1 MEYDQKKWE
10 DITEMIRLSNI
21 LQSFQ
26 FDTWIATIERVHFK
40 EKTLFIWAPS
50 PIAVKILNKQY
61 LDIIKEY
68 VYKATKKEYEICIL
82 EPNAEM
88 PAADGVSSEKK
99 AVQPAQVQDSNL
111 NPKYTF
117 STFVVGSS
125 NKLAHAYSL
134 SVAEVPGERTY
145 NPLFI
150 YGGAGLGKTHLS
162 QAIGHFM
169 RERNGTAN
177 IIYVAA
183 ETYTNEYIKSLQ
195 NKTTERFREK
205 YRNADLLIVDDIQ
218 FISGKEATI
227 TEFFHTFN
235 DLYQKNKQ
243 IVLTSDRPPKQLK
256 NIDER
261 LVSRFNCGITCDIT
275 KPDYE
280 TRFAILKNNCAA
292 AGVTL
297 DDEIYEF
304 IAKKVKSNVRELEGA
319 LNRIIVYEKLK
330 IEPLTLT
337 VAERI
342 LKDFV
347 FTESDKNLTYAMIK
361 QEVANYFGIEIEDIM
376 GKKKVKNIVTARQI
390 AMFIAFNKVKNTNV
404 TTVAREFERDHS
416 TISHA
421 VEKISAAMGEDEE
434 ISTAVRDIISK
445 LTDE

>member
-1 MEYDQKKWE
+1 MDFNQKKWE
-10 DITEMIRLSNI
+10 DICERIRLSNM
-21 LQSFQ
+21 LQPFQ
-26 FDTWIATIERVHFK
+26 YDTWIAPIERVHFK
-40 EKTLFIWAPS
+40 EKILYIWAPS
-50 PIAVKILNKQY
+50 PIAVKAIENSY
-61 LDIIKEY
+61 LHIIKEF
-68 VYKATKKEYEICIL
+68 VFKETKKEYEIKVL
-82 EPNAEM
+82 APGEEM
-88 PAADGVSSEKK
+88 PASENTISLKNDNTAAK
-99 AVQPAQVQDSNL
+99 DYNL

-117 STFVVGSS
+117 NTFVVGSS

-169 RERNGTAN
+169 KDRNSSAN

-183 ETYTNEYIKSLQ
+183 ETYTNEYINSLQ

-235 DLYQKNKQ
+235 ELYQKNKQ

-280 TRFAILKNNCAA
+280 TRFAILKNNCMA
-292 AGVTL
+292 AGVSF
-297 DDEIYEF
+297 DDEIYAF
-304 IAKKVKSNVRELEGA
+304 IAKNVKSNVRELEGA

-330 IEPLTLT
+330 IEPLTLS

-347 FTESDKNLTYAMIK
+347 FTESDKNITYSMIK
-361 QEVANYFGIEIEDIM
+361 QEVANYFGIDVDDIM
-376 GKKKVKNIVTARQI
+376 GKKKIKNIVTARQI

-445 LTDE
+445 LTDD

>member
-1 MEYDQKKWE
+1 MDFSQKKWE
-10 DITEMIRLSNI
+10 EICEMIQCSDM
-21 LQSFQ
+21 LQPFQ
-26 FDTWIATIERVHFK
+26 YDTWIAPIERVYFR
-40 EKTLFIWAPS
+40 EKTLYIWAPS
-50 PIAVKILNKQY
+50 PIAVKAIENSY
-61 LDIIKEY
+61 VGIIKEY
-68 VYKATKKEYEICIL
+68 VYKATKKDYEICVL
-82 EPNAEM
+82 SPTEEM
-88 PAADGVSSEKK
+88 PASEGALPHKEQNLIEEK
-99 AVQPAQVQDSNL
+99 DYNL

-117 STFVVGSS
+117 NTFVVGSS

-169 RERNGTAN
+169 HERNGHAN

-195 NKTTERFREK
+195 TKTTERFREK

-235 DLYQKNKQ
+235 ELYQKNKQ

-280 TRFAILKNNCAA
+280 TRFAILKNNCSA

-297 DDEIYEF
+297 DDDIYAF
-304 IAKKVKSNVRELEGA
+304 IAKNVKSNVRELEGA

-330 IEPLTLT
+330 IEPLTLS

-347 FTESDKNLTYAMIK
+347 FTESDKNLTYDMIK
-361 QEVANYFGIEIEDIM
+361 QEVAAYFGIEIEDIM

-421 VEKISAAMGEDEE
+421 VEKINAAMGEDEE

-445 LTDE
+445 LIDD

>member
-1 MEYDQKKWE
+1 MDFSQKKWE
-10 DITEMIRLSNI
+10 EICEMIQCSDM
-21 LQSFQ
+21 LQPFQ
-26 FDTWIATIERVHFK
+26 YDTWIAPIERVYFR
-40 EKTLFIWAPS
+40 EKTLYIWAPS
-50 PIAVKILNKQY
+50 PIAVKAIENSY
-61 LDIIKEY
+61 VSIIKEY
-68 VYKATKKEYEICIL
+68 VYKATKKDYEIRVL
-82 EPNAEM
+82 APTEEM
-88 PAADGVSSEKK
+88 PASEGAAPQKEQNQIEEK
-99 AVQPAQVQDSNL
+99 NYNL

-117 STFVVGSS
+117 NTFVVGSS

-169 RERNGTAN
+169 HERNGRAN

-195 NKTTERFREK
+195 TKTTERFREK

-235 DLYQKNKQ
+235 ELYQKNKQ

-280 TRFAILKNNCAA
+280 TRFAILKNNCSA

-297 DDEIYEF
+297 DDDIYAF
-304 IAKKVKSNVRELEGA
+304 IAKNVKSNVRELEGA

-330 IEPLTLT
+330 IEPLTLS

-347 FTESDKNLTYAMIK
+347 FTESDKNLTYDMIK
-361 QEVANYFGIEIEDIM
+361 QEVAAYFGIETEDIM

-421 VEKISAAMGEDEE
+421 VEKINAAMGEDEE

-445 LTDE
+445 LTDD

>member
-1 MEYDQKKWE
+1 M
-10 DITEMIRLSNI
+10 
-21 LQSFQ
+21 
-26 FDTWIATIERVHFK
+26 
-40 EKTLFIWAPS
+40 
-50 PIAVKILNKQY
+50 
-61 LDIIKEY
+61 
-68 VYKATKKEYEICIL
+68 
-82 EPNAEM
+82 
-88 PAADGVSSEKK
+88 
-99 AVQPAQVQDSNL
+99 
-111 NPKYTF
+111 
-117 STFVVGSS
+117 
-125 NKLAHAYSL
+125 
-134 SVAEVPGERTY
+134 
-145 NPLFI
+145 
-150 YGGAGLGKTHLS
+150 
-162 QAIGHFM
+162 
-169 RERNGTAN
+169 
-177 IIYVAA
+177 
-183 ETYTNEYIKSLQ
+183 Q
-195 NKTTERFREK
+195 NKIYERISEI
-205 YRNADLLIVDDIQ
+205 YRNEDLLIVDDIQ

-235 DLYQKNKQ
+235 ELYQKNKQ